1 MVEIQ
6 VLGGLLLDR
15 CGHLGDRLVDVTKE
29 RQLILRGQLLD
40 QRSDGFR
47 SVNNAV
53 NLLTSLCKRK
63 RLGAIRLRG
72 CLRRSKHGN
81 DLHRRQNHQ

>member
-29 RQLILRGQLLD
+29 RQLILR
-40 QRSDGFR
+40 R
-47 SVNNAV
+47 
-53 NLLTSLCKRK
+53 
-63 RLGAIRLRG
+63 
-72 CLRRSKHGN
+72 
-81 DLHRRQNHQ
+81 